1 MDESNP
7 HYNAIYKQVLR
18 AIALDRTPGYHFC
31 GNFLGLRFDG
41 LEGNQAHVT
50 LPSNPWV
57 NDCHGHVDPFAM
69 GVLIDF
75 ALANAVR
82 TAVVPE
88 ARLATVSLNLQL
100 TGEPLLGDLTAQAEL
115 EGFFSQSTGCLGMTR
130 GRVFANG
137 KVAAFG
143 SATFMVLPAPKGKT
157 LHPVPWIY
165 RPVPE
170 ELPLPSTETL
180 SDTERWILE
189 RSQTTLAGLNQ
200 NKTEA
205 NGKTSP
211 AFLEAFLGTETLTMD
226 QGVKVGIPNGPHV
239 GNRVGHVQGGISLGL
254 ALYSAN
260 RALPADWRC
269 SGINASYVSPGM
281 GTALESE
288 SVVTH
293 RGRLTAVERTQVRG
307 DNDKVVLDV
316 MTHHVRVAPEPVVL
330 KVKHGLN

>member
-1 MDESNP
+1 MVESNP
-7 HYNAIYKQVLR
+7 QYRAIHQQVLR

-31 GNFLGLRFDG
+31 GNFLGLHFDG
-41 LEGNQAHVT
+41 LEGNQARVT
-50 LPSNPWV
+50 LPTTPWV
-57 NDCHGHVDPFAM
+57 TDDQGHIDPFAM

-100 TGEPLLGDLTAQAEL
+100 TGEPLVGDLTAHAEL
-115 EGFFSQSTGCLGMTR
+115 EGFFAQATGKLGMTR

-137 KVAAFG
+137 KVVAYG

-157 LHPVPWIY
+157 LYPVPWIY
-165 RPVPE
+165 RPVPQD
-170 ELPLPSTETL
+170 LPPLDMETL
-180 SDTERWILE
+180 SETEQWILA
-189 RSQTTLAGLNQ
+189 RSQATLASLEPTE
-200 NKTEA
+200 TEA
-205 NGKTSP
+205 SSKARA
-211 AFLEAFLGTETLTMD
+211 AFLEAFLGIEMMD
-226 QGVKVGIPNGPHV
+226 SEQGSKVTIPNGPHV

-260 RALPADWRC
+260 RALSKDWRC

-281 GTALESE
+281 GAALASE

-293 RGRLTAVERTQVRG
+293 RGRLTAVGRTQVKG
-307 DNDKVVLDV
+307 DTEKVVLDV
-316 MTHHVRVAPEPVVL
+316 MTHHVR
-330 KVKHGLN
+330 GTT